1 MGVAV
6 GNWLRRRRVV
16 ILVAL
21 LAAVAA
27 GAAGHYLRE
36 RRQAERLAAER
47 LLTEGEQALAARE
60 YARAREILDRYLAER
75 PADTRVRLLA
85 ARAARQA
92 RIYSDAREHL
102 RRCRA
107 DGGDAE
113 SIDVEESLLDVLLGD
128 ERPVAALRERARRD
142 DDLALVI
149 LEVLVQR
156 DLDTYQLGSAL
167 DGFTRY
173 LSRRPDDLHALLGR
187 GFVWERFLNFADAL
201 EDYRKAV
208 ATHPENDRA
217 RLKLADTLLIVG
229 TPDEALTHYRWLA
242 ERWPERPPVRLGLA
256 RCYRRLA
263 RPEEAAKL
271 LDGLLAEFPNHGE
284 TLWERGEMELEQG
297 RPATAESL
305 LRKAASQRPFDRRV
319 QYAMYRCLLRLDRAA
334 EARTFDA
341 RVKRLDADLARL
353 SAVRGEVMDRP
364 NDAALRC
371 EGGLLFMRNGEREEG
386 LRWLQLALRLDPK
399 CEPAR
404 AALAAEKLL
413 PRQPSGQEREK

>member
-1 MGVAV
+1 MGVAIRS
-6 GNWLRRRRVV
+6 WFARRRGLV
-16 ILVAL
+16 ILGAL
-21 LAAVAA
+21 VAAVAVVA
-27 GAAGHYLRE
+27 TGYAYTE
-36 RRQAERLAAER
+36 RRKADR
-47 LLTEGEQALAARE
+47 LLADGEQALAARD
-60 YARAREILDRYLAER
+60 YARARELLDRYLSGR
-75 PADTRVRLLA
+75 PADARARLLA

-92 RIYSDAREHL
+92 RAYRDAREHL

-107 DGGDAE
+107 DGDEDEAVG
-113 SIDVEESLLDVLLGD
+113 VEESLLDVVLGD

-149 LEVLVQR
+149 LEVLVQH

-201 EDYRKAV
+201 EDYRRAV
-208 ATHPENDRA
+208 VAHPDNDRV
-217 RLKLADTLLIVG
+217 RLKLADTLLVVG
-229 TPDEALTHYRWLA
+229 TPDEALTHFQWLA
-242 ERWPERPPVRLGLA
+242 ERWPARPPVRLGLA
-256 RCYRRLA
+256 RCHRRLA
-263 RPEEAAKL
+263 RPDQAAQL

-284 TLWERGEMELEQG
+284 TLWERGEVELDRD
-297 RPATAESL
+297 RPAAAEPW
-305 LRKAASQRPFDRRV
+305 LRQAASQRPFDRRV

-334 EARTFDA
+334 EAEAYDA

-353 SAVRGEVMDRP
+353 STVRAAVMDRP

-371 EGGLLFMRNGEREEG
+371 EGGLLFLRNGEREEG
-386 LRWLQLALRLDPK
+386 LRWLQLALRLDPD

-404 AALAAEKLL
+404 AALAAEGLR
-413 PRQPSGQEREK
+413 PDRPTVGARAD

>member
-1 MGVAV
+1 MGGMI
-6 GNWLRRRRVV
+6 GNWLRRRRRAV
-16 ILVAL
+16 IAV
-21 LAAVAA
+21 AAVAA
-27 GAAGHYLRE
+27 TAAGLGAYAVRE
-36 RRQAERLAAER
+36 HRRTDR
-47 LLTEGEQALAARE
+47 LLAEGEQALAVRE
-60 YARAREILDRYLAER
+60 YNRARELFDLYLTER
-75 PADTRVRLLA
+75 PADARARLLA

-92 RIYSDAREHL
+92 RAYRDAREHL

-107 DGGDAE
+107 DGGEAE
-113 SIDVEESLLDVLLGD
+113 PIAVEESLIEVTLGD
-128 ERPVAALRERARRD
+128 ERPVAHLRERARRD

-149 LEVLVQR
+149 LEVLVQH

-173 LSRRPDDLHALLGR
+173 LARRPDDLHALLGR

-201 EDYRKAV
+201 EDYRAAV
-208 ATHPENDRA
+208 AAHPDSDRA
-217 RLKLADTLLIVG
+217 RLKLADTLLVAG
-229 TPDEALTHYRWLA
+229 TPDEALAHYRWLA

-271 LDGLLAEFPNHGE
+271 LDGLLAEFPSHGE
-284 TLWERGEMELEQG
+284 TLWERGELELEQG
-297 RPATAESL
+297 KPATAEPL
-305 LRKAASQRPFDRRV
+305 LRKAAAQRPFDRRV

-334 EARTFDA
+334 EAETFNA
-341 RVKRLDADLARL
+341 RVKQLDADLSRL
-353 SAVRGEVMDRP
+353 NVIRNEVMKRP

-371 EGGLLFMRNGEREEG
+371 EGGLLFLRNGEREEG

-404 AALAAEKLL
+404 AALTAEGLA
-413 PRQPSGQEREK
+413 PVQR